1 MDNDNRLPRLAEI
14 MARDLVTFSPDDEIL
29 KAMDTLITRRLSGAP
44 VLDAGGALVGMLSKK
59 DCFRA
64 ALNAAY
70 HQQWGGRVG
79 DYMTSPVETLPPD
92 MDVLEAA
99 RMFLDSPYRRFPVV
113 KDGQLLGQV
122 SRLDLLS
129 ALARLWR

>member
-1 MDNDNRLPRLAEI
+1 MDDTERLPRLADI

-29 KAMDTLITRRLSGAP
+29 KAMDTLIARRLSGAP

-70 HQQWGGRVG
+70 YREWGGRVG
-79 DYMTSPVETLPPD
+79 DYMASPVETLPPD

-99 RMFLDSPYRRFPVV
+99 RVFLDSPYRRFPVV
-113 KDGQLLGQV
+113 EGGQLLGQV
-122 SRLDLLS
+122 SRLDLLA

>member
-1 MDNDNRLPRLAEI
+1 MDDTDRLPRLADI
-14 MARDLVTFSPDDEIL
+14 MARNLVTFSPDDEIL

-70 HQQWGGRVG
+70 YREWGGRVR
-79 DYMTSPVETLPPD
+79 DYMASPVETLPPD

-99 RMFLDSPYRRFPVV
+99 REFLDSPYRRFPVV
-113 KDGQLLGQV
+113 EGGQLLGQV
-122 SRLDLLS
+122 SRLDLLA